1 MKTLKTTFLAL
12 VAVLALGTA
21 TAQEAES
28 DFSVG
33 ADLVSSYVWRGTQ
46 FGSGPA
52 IQPGVSYAT
61 GGLEIGAWGSNSFS
75 MNEGFEADLYAGY
88 SFDFGLGIAITD
100 YYFGG
105 DWTDGD
111 VHYFEPALSYGIGD
125 FSILAAYM
133 IGGGKDEN
141 DDFNTQDTYLEVGYA
156 FGDVS
161 VFVGAGDGQYT
172 VDGDFALAN
181 VGMSYSKDLMLGSFA
196 LPMTGSVIL
205 NPSTGNFYTVVG
217 VSF

>member
-1 MKTLKTTFLAL
+1 MKTLKAT
-12 VAVLALGTA
+12 VLAIAVALSLGVA
-21 TAQEAES
+21 TAQESES
-28 DFSVG
+28 SFSVG
-33 ADLVSSYVWRGTQ
+33 ADLVSSYVWRGAQ

-52 IQPGVSYAT
+52 IQPGISYTT
-61 GGLEIGAWGSNSFS
+61 GGLEIGAWGSNSFDL
-75 MNEGFEADLYAGY
+75 NEGLEADLYAGY

-105 DWTDGD
+105 DWMDGD
-111 VHYFEPALSYGIGD
+111 MHYFEPALSYGIGD

-133 IGGGKDEN
+133 IGGGKDAN
-141 DDFNTQDTYLEVGYA
+141 DDYNTQDMYLEAGYA

-172 VDGDFALAN
+172 VDGDFAIAN
-181 VGMSYSKDLMLGSFA
+181 VGMSYSKELALGSFA

-205 NPSTGNFYTVVG
+205 NPSTGGFYTVVG
-217 VSF
+217 LSF